1 MRRRDKIPEHGG
13 PTEKKFTL
21 IELLIVIAIIAIL
34 ASILLPALERA
45 RSKARGLSCGNAMKT
60 LGLAATQYA
69 ADFDDYWVPYNNP
82 GIRKWFANETFHRYA
97 NFPRNMESP
106 QFVLRS
112 ALCPEP
118 FAEKVDSAIDPRYA
132 KLENVYGI
140 KTVHDKSVY
149 DMVDGQ
155 LDRNAAYNF
164 AGDSVEAALRK
175 NPSVKVVIDL
185 HRDSVENN
193 IHLRTKINGKSAAQ
207 IMFFNGVSRLASKGD
222 IGYLYNPN
230 KEANLAFS
238 LQMQLLCGKYYPDL
252 TRRIYIKGYRYNLHL
267 AKRAMLVEVG
277 AQNNTVE
284 EAKNAMKPLA
294 EMLYRLLS
302 GEKSYKKN

>member
-97 NFPRNMESP
+97 NFPRNKDP

-132 KLENVYGI
+132 RLENVYGI
-140 KTVHDKSVY
+140 PYSG
-149 DMVDGQ
+149 DGC
-155 LDRNAAYNF
+155 DF
-164 AGDSVEAALRK
+164 
-175 NPSVKVVIDL
+175 
-185 HRDSVENN
+185 
-193 IHLRTKINGKSAAQ
+193 
-207 IMFFNGVSRLASKGD
+207 
-222 IGYLYNPN
+222 
-230 KEANLAFS
+230 
-238 LQMQLLCGKYYPDL
+238 YPPEDNSD
-252 TRRIYIKGYRYNLHL
+252 Y
-267 AKRAMLVEVG
+267 A
-277 AQNNTVE
+277 
-284 EAKNAMKPLA
+284 
-294 EMLYRLLS
+294 LYRLNKIHSPSKRFGFLECCCGGRVFNWRSSLS
-302 GEKSYKKN
+302 EWLSAPQDQEDRDGFIAYRHGGGVQTNCIFFDGHLEMRSHANVDGTNYSSSHPNFFLWRPYL